1 MIKINNIQ
9 YHRNGICGGP
19 FHVINFNEGR
29 CNMTA
34 VVFCKYDG
42 EKYISHYNPK
52 VAVFNTR
59 LLGKRNIN
67 FGENSF
73 RGDHFSEVLINAINK
88 NEEKIIEDYRNS
100 IDKHATEFAEWTK
113 EEMENA

>member
-1 MIKINNIQ
+1 MSKIIKINNIQ
-9 YHRNGICGGP
+9 YHRNGVCGEP

-34 VVFCKYDG
+34 VVFAEYNG
-42 EKYISHYNPK
+42 EKYISYNNPR
-52 VAVFNTR
+52 VSVFNTR

-73 RGDHFSEVLINAINK
+73 RGDRYSNALINAINR
-88 NEEKIIEDYRNS
+88 NEEKTMEEYRNS
-100 IDKHATEFAEWTK
+100 VDKHTVELFKQLEGV
-113 EEMENA
+113 